1 MTYSYEDYKRNPFL
15 ATGDLGPL
23 LQSGSLMLFLGA
35 GASSGF
41 GLPDW
46 PLLVARILKK
56 DADPSFMK
64 ELRQKSDTD
73 MAELIDALD
82 DGSEEYVNKVR
93 EALYSGVAKE
103 LTDQLPRSPLLLAV
117 AALITGS
124 CRGRITSVI
133 TYNYDDLL
141 KQYLGMLGY
150 SVCVRKGYSDLSTW
164 ADVEINHVHGYIP
177 QSGRGVSK
185 PSEVVLSGKSY
196 RARRANIDKG
206 WSPYVE
212 HGLYSKTGL
221 FLGLSGDDNAILD
234 VFKRVKDKIDRV
246 ADYNGYWLMTPD
258 AFDRNAGQI
267 RDIGMCPI
275 MLKKE
280 DFPRFVFAVCQE
292 AISTS

>member
-1 MTYSYEDYKRNPFL
+1 
-15 ATGDLGPL
+15 
-23 LQSGSLMLFLGA
+23 MLFLGA